1 MSFDNGFLLSR
12 RGFLAGACCAA
23 AAPIVTPVSFAAMPG
38 DNRFVTIILR
48 GAMDGLDFV
57 QPYGDPAYAALRP
70 KLGLRPDT
78 GLIDLDGFFGLNPAA
93 SALMPLWQT
102 GELSFVHAVSTPY
115 RDQRSHFDGQDM
127 LETGG
132 NAKGERTGWLNRTLA
147 VIPRSNARKA
157 IDINTSM
164 ELILSGPNEAD
175 SWSSQSNFAL
185 AEDEIAFLD
194 RLYAGDPAFAKAM
207 EEAKKTDMSADSL
220 YADGKRGAGIT
231 DMARLAGG
239 MLREEYRIASFSING
254 WDTHVAQLGQFRKA
268 VGDLSTAIVTL
279 KDALGEDAWKKT
291 VVLAMTEFGRTAR
304 ENGTNGT
311 DHGTGGLAVLAGG
324 AIPGGKVLGKWPG
337 LSEDKLL
344 DRRDLMPTGDVR
356 EVAAAML
363 YRQFGIEPG
372 NLTAK
377 VFPGL
382 SFDTGS
388 AYLKE

>member
-1 MSFDNGFLLSR
+1 MSFQHGFPLSR

-23 AAPIVTPVSFAAMPG
+23 GASIITPVSFAAMPG

-93 SALMPLWQT
+93 SALMPLWQA

-132 NAKGERTGWLNRTLA
+132 NGKGERTGWLNRTLA

-207 EEAKKTDMSADSL
+207 EEAKKTDISADSFTPTASVARVL
-220 YADGKRGAGIT
+220 PTSRGLPAACC
-231 DMARLAGG
+231 AR
-239 MLREEYRIASFSING
+239 
-254 WDTHVAQLGQFRKA
+254 T
-268 VGDLSTAIVTL
+268 
-279 KDALGEDAWKKT
+279 
-291 VVLAMTEFGRTAR
+291 
-304 ENGTNGT
+304 
-311 DHGTGGLAVLAGG
+311 
-324 AIPGGKVLGKWPG
+324 
-337 LSEDKLL
+337 
-344 DRRDLMPTGDVR
+344 
-356 EVAAAML
+356 
-363 YRQFGIEPG
+363 
-372 NLTAK
+372 
-377 VFPGL
+377 
-382 SFDTGS
+382 TGS
-388 AYLKE
+388 PASRSTVGTPMWASRGSSKKRSAISQPRSSR